1 MAIDAK
7 VSFMNQLAERM
18 AGVLTVEQMGKL
30 RAETVNLMDH
40 FEMTE
45 LQMLDAQDDDLLK
58 CYIDTMRVECRSE
71 KTIAR
76 YEYVIKRLMDA
87 VKIPT
92 RQITVHHLRNYLAAE
107 QKRGLMDS
115 SLESTRQVFSA
126 YFNWLQ
132 RESLIEKNPVAN
144 LGPVKVAKKEKK
156 TYSEID
162 IEKLVRGTDDVRLKT
177 IIYFLAST
185 GCRISEMTGLNREQ
199 VNLTTLECV
208 VRGKG
213 NKERTVY
220 LSAIAGMMLNEYLQ
234 TRTDDNPA
242 LFVGRRIGRTE
253 RLEPGGVRMLLKELQ
268 KKTGVEH
275 VHPHKFRRTLAT
287 KMAMHGMPIQTICQ
301 ILGYEK
307 IDTTLKYVVLNKEDI
322 KSSYRRYA

>member
-1 MAIDAK
+1 
-7 VSFMNQLAERM
+7 MNQLRDAM
-18 AGVLTVEQMGKL
+18 ADKLTVEQMAALTMQGMQVL
-30 RAETVNLMDH
+30 DH

-45 LQMLDAQDDDLLK
+45 MQMLNASDDDLLK
-58 CYIDTMRVECRSE
+58 CYVDALKVMCRSE

-76 YEYVIKRLMDA
+76 YEYLIRRLMEY

-92 RQITVHHLRNYLAAE
+92 RQINVYHLRNYLSAE
-107 QKRGLMDS
+107 KERGLADS
-115 SLESTRQVFSA
+115 SLEGIRQVFSA

-132 RESLIEKNPVAN
+132 REALIEKNPTAN

-162 IEKLVRGTDDVRLKT
+162 IEKLVRGTDDVRLKA

-185 GCRISEMTGLNREQ
+185 GCRISEMTGLNRDQ
-199 VNLTTLECV
+199 VNLMTLECV

-220 LSAIAGMMLNEYLQ
+220 LSQLAGMVLKEYLK
-234 TRTDDNPA
+234 TRTDENPA

-253 RLEPGGVRMLLKELQ
+253 RLEPGGVRMLLKELAKQ
-268 KKTGVEH
+268 TGVEH

-287 KMAMHGMPIQTICQ
+287 ELARHGMPIQEVAN
-301 ILGYEK
+301 ILGHEK
-307 IDTTLKYVVLNKEDI
+307 IDTTMKYVVLNKDDI